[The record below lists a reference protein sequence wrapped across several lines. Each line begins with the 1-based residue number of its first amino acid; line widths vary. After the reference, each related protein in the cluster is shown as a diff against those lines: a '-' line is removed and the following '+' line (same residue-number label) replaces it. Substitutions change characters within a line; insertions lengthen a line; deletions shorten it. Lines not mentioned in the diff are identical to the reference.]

1 VYAAIPKSKPKKL
14 HQDPN
19 QCNDGY
25 TRVLYSGRTKL
36 NQGVQHLAMVD
47 NFICDILHLLV
58 SDRAGERKGARDTRI
73 AAGNEMG
80 VVF

>member
-1 VYAAIPKSKPKKL
+1 
-14 HQDPN
+14 
-19 QCNDGY
+19 
-25 TRVLYSGRTKL
+25 
-36 NQGVQHLAMVD
+36 VQHLAMVD

>member
-1 VYAAIPKSKPKKL
+1 
-14 HQDPN
+14 
-19 QCNDGY
+19 
-25 TRVLYSGRTKL
+25 
-36 NQGVQHLAMVD
+36 MVD